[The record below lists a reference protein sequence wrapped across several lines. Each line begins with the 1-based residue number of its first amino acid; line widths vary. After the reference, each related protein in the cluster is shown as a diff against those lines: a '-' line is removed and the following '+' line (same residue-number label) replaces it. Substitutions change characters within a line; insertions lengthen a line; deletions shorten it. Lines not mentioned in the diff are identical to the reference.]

1 MKSEEERTA
10 QIRRIKQEVEQ
21 ALLKLPGVTGVDIGE
36 KMVGDE
42 PTGELAIRVYVA
54 EKKPPDAIPTG
65 EQIPV
70 KIQDVPT
77 DVIQRK
83 YELQSGAMAP
93 AAGPDGD
100 TH

>member
-1 MKSEEERTA
+1 MNSEEDRTA
-10 QIRRIKQEVEQ
+10 QVRRIKQEVEQ

-36 KMVGDE
+36 KMVGGL

-54 EKKPPDAIPTG
+54 EKKPTDAVPVP
-65 EQIPV
+65 EQIPA

-83 YELQSGAMAP
+83 YELHSGAMAP
-93 AAGPDGD
+93 AEPDEGTD
-100 TH
+100 